1 MNREHDRA
9 SANPAGQSTTARER
23 AQQAS
28 RDEAAA
34 AEHAEAAATAATE
47 RATRAADAAHSAKV
61 ARLRADFMEAHPGAS
76 DADFER
82 ALPTFTAP

>member
-1 MNREHDRA
+1 MNTEHDLA
-9 SANPAGQSTTARER
+9 SANPAGQSTTA
-23 AQQAS
+23 

-47 RATRAADAAHSAKV
+47 RATRAADAAHRAKV
-61 ARLRADFMEAHPGAS
+61 ARLRVDFLEAHPGAS

-82 ALPTFTAP
+82 APPTLIAP